1 MRVTIKDIANRLN
14 LSTATVSKVL
24 SGRES
29 AFISEA
35 TRQKVLETAR
45 EMGYRPNRVARALVT
60 GKTDIISLW
69 AETLAPYHT
78 EVVNLLMDQM
88 RPYGFE
94 LIVTDMVKHPD
105 WRAYCEKFPQWQV
118 DGIIALDSPRCVRVY
133 REANPMV
140 HTPLVSIGAYYVE
153 EGDFV
158 GVDLYSGAVEAVQHL
173 LQVGCRRPA
182 YLVCDYGNHV
192 GDARYDGYTS
202 VMQQAGLEPLVIL
215 AEHSSRPSARQRMHE
230 FLDEHPC
237 PDGLFCFNDEMA
249 IGAYRA
255 LCERGIRVP
264 DDVAIVGCDG
274 IMDTEYLERPLSTV
288 VQPVAEMCRLGWEFL
303 FRRIENP
310 SVAPQQVLLKAH
322 LVVRDSSRKGG
333 SSSAGNLP

>member
-118 DGIIALDSPRCVRVY
+118 DGIIALDSPRCVRAY

-140 HTPLVSIGAYYVE
+140 RTPLVSIGAYYVE

-158 GVDLYSGAVEAVQHL
+158 GVDLYSGATEAVQHL
-173 LQVGCRRPA
+173 LQTGCRRPA
-182 YLVCDYGNHV
+182 YLVCEYGNHV
-192 GDARYDGYTS
+192 GDARYDGYTF
-202 VMQQAGLEPLVIL
+202 VMQQSGLEPLVIV
-215 AEHSSRPSARQRMHE
+215 AEQSSRPSARQRMHE
-230 FLDEHPC
+230 YLDEYPC

-303 FRRIENP
+303 LRRIENP

-322 LVVRDSSRKGG
+322 LVVRDSSRRG
-333 SSSAGNLP
+333 

>member
-1 MRVTIKDIANRLN
+1 MRVTIRDIAKRLD

-69 AETLAPYHT
+69 AQTLAPYHS

-88 RPYGFE
+88 RPHGFE
-94 LIVTDMVKHPD
+94 LIITDMVKHPD

-118 DGIIALDSPRCVRVY
+118 DGIIALDSPECVRVF
-133 REANPMV
+133 RQANPHV
-140 HTPLVSIGAYYVE
+140 HMPVVSMGAYYVE

-158 GVDLYSGAVEAVQHL
+158 GIDLYSGAVEAVQHL
-173 LQVGCRRPA
+173 LQAGVKRPA
-182 YLVCDYGNHV
+182 YLVCNYGNHV
-192 GDARYDGYTS
+192 GDPRYDGYTFA
-202 VMQQAGLEPLVIL
+202 VRQAGLEPLYIV
-215 AEHSSRPSARQRMHE
+215 AEHSSRPCARERMHQY
-230 FLDEHPC
+230 LDEHPC

-274 IMDTEYLERPLSTV
+274 IMDTEYLERLLSTV
-288 VQPVAEMCRLGWEFL
+288 VQPVGEMCRLAWEFL
-303 FRRIENP
+303 HRRIENP

-322 LVVRDSSRKGG
+322 LVVRDSSRRG
-333 SSSAGNLP
+333 

>member
-1 MRVTIKDIANRLN
+1 MRVTIRDIAERLN

-29 AFISEA
+29 VFISEA

-45 EMGYRPNRVARALVT
+45 QMGYRPNRVARALVT

-69 AETLAPYHT
+69 SETLAPFHN

-88 RPYGFE
+88 RPHGYE
-94 LIVTDMVKHPD
+94 LIITDMVKHPD

-133 REANPMV
+133 REANPHV
-140 HTPLVSIGAYYVE
+140 PTPVVSMGAYYFE

-158 GVDLYSGAVEAVQHL
+158 GVDLYAGVSEAVRHL
-173 LQVGCRRPA
+173 LYVGCRRPA
-182 YLVCDYGNHV
+182 YLVCEYGNRV
-192 GDARYDGYTS
+192 GDARYDAYTS
-202 VMQQAGLEPLVIL
+202 VMQDAGIEPLVIV
-215 AEHSSRPSARQRMHE
+215 AEQSSRPSARERMHRY
-230 FLDEHPC
+230 LDEHPC

-255 LCERGIRVP
+255 LCERGIRMP

-288 VQPVAEMCRLGWEFL
+288 VQPVAQMCRLAWEFL
-303 FRRIENP
+303 HRRIEDP
-310 SVAPQQVLLKAH
+310 SVAPQQVLLHAH
-322 LVVRDSSRKGG
+322 LVVRDSSRRQ
-333 SSSAGNLP
+333 

>member
-1 MRVTIKDIANRLN
+1 MRVTIKDIASRLN

-24 SGRES
+24 SGRGG

-88 RPYGFE
+88 RPHGFD
-94 LIVTDMVKHPD
+94 LIITDMVKHPD
-105 WRAYCEKFPQWQV
+105 WRAYCEKFPQWHV

-140 HTPLVSIGAYYVE
+140 RTPLVSMGAYYVE

-158 GVDLYSGAVEAVQHL
+158 GVDLYAGAMEAVQHL

-182 YLVCDYGNHV
+182 YLVCEYGNHV
-192 GDARYDGYTS
+192 GDARYDGYMQ
-202 VMQQAGLEPLVIL
+202 VMRQAGLEPLVIV
-215 AEHSSRPSARQRMHE
+215 AEHSSRPSARQRMLE
-230 FLDEHPC
+230 YLDEHPC

-264 DDVAIVGCDG
+264 EEVAIVGCDG
-274 IMDTEYLERPLSTV
+274 ILDTEYLERPLSTV
-288 VQPVAEMCRLGWEFL
+288 VQPVQEMCWLGWQFL
-303 FRRIENP
+303 FRRMENP
-310 SVAPQQVLLKAH
+310 SVVPQQALLKAH
-322 LVVRDSSRKGG
+322 LVVRDSSRRG
-333 SSSAGNLP
+333 